1 MCHLTNS
8 EAVILGVLAALVL
21 TLALWR
27 DR

>member
-1 MCHLTNS
+1 MWHLTNS

-21 TLALWR
+21 ALALWR